1 MSFVVLLAADM
12 LIDASY
18 LRGRANKFIAL
29 ARSCP
34 HRPTCHE
41 LEAMAAELME
51 KAADVEKSN
60 TITPPLTRDK

>member
-1 MSFVVLLAADM
+1 M

-18 LRGRANKFIAL
+18 LRDRANNFIAL

-34 HRPTCHE
+34 HRETCHE

-51 KAADVEKSN
+51 KASYIEKSS
-60 TITPPLTRDK
+60 TISPPLT

>member
-1 MSFVVLLAADM
+1 M

-34 HRPTCHE
+34 HRATCHE
-41 LEAMAAELME
+41 LEAMTAELME
-51 KAADVEKSN
+51 KTTYVDKRS
-60 TITPPLTRDK
+60 TITPWLTLEK